1 MSSSSPKYKVGQL
14 VMMRWLH
21 AERSEEI
28 NALGIITRVQPVQY
42 DDEYVSYTY
51 RVYFQ
56 GEDRDYLYF
65 ENVLNDLVEVVSE

>member
-1 MSSSSPKYKVGQL
+1 MKSSPKYKVGQL
-14 VMMRWLH
+14 VLMRWLH
-21 AERSEEI
+21 AERPEEVNVI
-28 NALGIITRVQPVQY
+28 GIITRVQPVEY

-65 ENVLNDLVEVVSE
+65 ENVLDDLVEVISE

>member
-1 MSSSSPKYKVGQL
+1 MSTSPKYKVGQL
-14 VMMRWLH
+14 VLMRWLH
-21 AERSEEI
+21 ADRSEEVNVI
-28 NALGIITRVQPVQY
+28 GIITRVQPVEY

-65 ENVLNDLVEVVSE
+65 ENVLDDLVEVISK